1 MEVSKDVLDKIYE
14 AIELARSTGKI
25 KKGINEVTKAVE
37 RGIAKLVLLA
47 SDVNPAEIIM
57 HIEPLCKEKSI
68 PVVKVKSREELGAL
82 SGLQRPTTTIAIIQE
97 GEAKNIL
104 KDVISKLG
112 KKKMKDQKS
121 RGLYFQMH
129 TLLLL
134 RRLSAEQEQGGR

>member
-112 KKKMKDQKS
+112 K
-121 RGLYFQMH
+121 
-129 TLLLL
+129 
-134 RRLSAEQEQGGR
+134 